1 MQYSQSERLNIV
13 LDIVKKLKNYKL
25 NTGNTIDLYNST
37 LCSFITDFKI
47 ITNKYIKE
55 EKEYKGTLYFEEI
68 NKTIEYILPINK
80 NKNPLFVIRI

>member
-1 MQYSQSERLNIV
+1 MNYSQTERLNIV

-25 NTGNTIDLYNST
+25 KTGNTIDLYNSS
-37 LCSFITDFKI
+37 LCSFIIDFKI

-55 EKEYKGTLYFEEI
+55 EKEYKATFFFEEI

-80 NKNPLFVIRI
+80 NKKPLFVIRK

>member
-25 NTGNTIDLYNST
+25 HTGNTINLYNSS

-55 EKEYKGTLYFEEI
+55 EKEYKVPLYFEEI

-80 NKNPLFVIRI
+80 NKKPLFVIKK

>member
-25 NTGNTIDLYNST
+25 HTGNTINLYNAS

-80 NKNPLFVIRI
+80 NKKPLFVIKK